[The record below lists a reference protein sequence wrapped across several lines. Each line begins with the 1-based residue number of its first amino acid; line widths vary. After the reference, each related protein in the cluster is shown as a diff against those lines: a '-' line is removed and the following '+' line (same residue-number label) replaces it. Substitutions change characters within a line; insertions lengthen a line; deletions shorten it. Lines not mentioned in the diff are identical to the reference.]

1 MILCEERE
9 LEPKPLR
16 MVGMRSNAD
25 FAAMSQAINQ
35 EGPVWTAR
43 SEFPSRNHYTYA
55 PRVDA
60 LAPIREAGLAR
71 AFEVDPLR
79 DRRWNNFVER
89 HPRSSVFHRAE
100 WLRALKWAYD
110 YEPTTISSCSPDSLL
125 TNAIVF
131 CRVRSPWTGNR
142 LVSLPF
148 SDHCEV
154 LANSGGE
161 AGFLLSHLQSLV
173 DGRNWRYAEVRPLSS
188 TPWAE
193 KWLAADS
200 SYFLHK
206 VDLRPD
212 EKELFAGLH
221 NSCVRRKIRRAQH
234 EALRV
239 DQGTSGKLLPQLYR
253 LLQMTRR
260 RHGLPPQPLKWF
272 RSLADSFGD
281 RLKIRIASKG
291 NIPIAG
297 ILTLSHRKTITYKYA
312 CSDARFQSLGGNA
325 LLLWNTICEA
335 KAEGFEELDLGR
347 SSISDAGLVAFK
359 ERWGAEKLV
368 LTYLRYPAAPHKP
381 AAAWTARAMMRMASM
396 APNVALTLAGN
407 LLYRHMG

>member
-1 MILCEERE
+1 MILCEKRQ
-9 LEPKPLR
+9 LEPKPL
-16 MVGMRSNAD
+16 GIFWMRSKAD
-25 FAAMSQAINQ
+25 FAAVGQAIHH
-35 EGPVWTAR
+35 EKPVRAVR
-43 SEFPSRNHYTYA
+43 SEFLIRDHCARA

-100 WLRALKWAYD
+100 WLRALKWAYG
-110 YEPTTISSCSPDSLL
+110 YEPATISSCSPDSLL

-154 LANSGGE
+154 LANSARE
-161 AGFLLSHLQSLV
+161 AGFLMSHLRSLV
-173 DGRNWRYAEVRPLSS
+173 DGRNWTYAEVRPLSS
-188 TPWAE
+188 SPWAE
-193 KWLAADS
+193 KWLAPDS

-206 VDLRPD
+206 LDLRPD

-221 NSCVRRKIRRAQH
+221 HSCVRRKIHRAQR
-234 EALRV
+234 EALRC
-239 DQGTSGKLLPQLYR
+239 DQGTSLLPQFYKLM
-253 LLQMTRR
+253 QMTRR

-291 NIPIAG
+291 DIPVAG
-297 ILTLSHRKTITYKYA
+297 ILTLSHRKTMIYKYA

-325 LLLWNTICEA
+325 LLLWKTICEA

-347 SSISDAGLVAFK
+347 SYMSDAGLVAFK
-359 ERWGAEKLV
+359 ERWGAARSM
-368 LTYLRYPAAPHKP
+368 LTYQRYPVVAHKP
-381 AAAWTARAMMRMASM
+381 AAAWTTRAMMRMASM
-396 APNVALTLAGN
+396 APNTVLTLAGD